1 MNIIAVLHRVAHGK
15 CRLYGNPLESADSH
29 RDLEKP
35 SAFPHFPQALLA
47 YISIVLIL

>member
-1 MNIIAVLHRVAHGK
+1 VYYFVAYGK

-35 SAFPHFPQALLA
+35 SAFPHFPQALLV
-47 YISIVLIL
+47 YILIILIL